1 MHFYLQF
8 IDLCGNVSDSEE
20 DLQTKVRQRRVRFW
34 RIVDPARVSKRNAR
48 WTDTPWSMQH
58 VLLHSLDSTGLR
70 HIHQTGGH
78 WTWDPNIQQCL
89 ECYSERLQKNGVP
102 AHMLNVAVK
111 QLNRFV
117 VEKLGD
123 IEKLAKR
130 QEQKEAR
137 GDGAEEM

>member
-1 MHFYLQF
+1 MGTHAYVRADGDYASTFYF
-8 IDLCGNVSDSEE
+8 VKWIEE
-20 DLQTKVRQRRVRFW
+20 DGSSDYYQA
-34 RIVDPARVSKRNAR
+34 RILLLGARGTR
-48 WTDTPWSMQH
+48 
-58 VLLHSLDSTGLR
+58 G
-70 HIHQTGGH
+70 GGH

>member
-1 MHFYLQF
+1 MGTHAYVRADGDYASTFYF
-8 IDLCGNVSDSEE
+8 VKWIEE
-20 DLQTKVRQRRVRFW
+20 DGSSDYYQA
-34 RIVDPARVSKRNAR
+34 RI
-48 WTDTPWSMQH
+48 
-58 VLLHSLDSTGLR
+58 LLLG
-70 HIHQTGGH
+70 
-78 WTWDPNIQQCL
+78 